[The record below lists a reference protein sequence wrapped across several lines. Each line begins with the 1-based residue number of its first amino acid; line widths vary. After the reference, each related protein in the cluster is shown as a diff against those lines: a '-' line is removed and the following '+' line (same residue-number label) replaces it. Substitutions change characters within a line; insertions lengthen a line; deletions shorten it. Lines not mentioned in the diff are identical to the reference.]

1 MRHLWDLNA
10 QSLLST
16 LCSLCL
22 CSVLSDR
29 IRWDNDDDDDGSV
42 NDDAYIW
49 LKYFIFVIHPLVRRP
64 SVATVHF
71 ILTRSRAHTD
81 AILVVLFAWP
91 LFLIIALCVFLAMD
105 QDRKSTSE
113 CGKSS
118 RSRNSRRR
126 WRMCARSGNIS
137 VWKQLYGMRIF
148 VTHGDS
154 QLQSQSLQQQQQHQ
168 RPEQQ
173 NWEASVTWSANYQTS
188 KLKTGQIN
196 DGRTDGR
203 GKWKTDTFASQTV
216 SQREVLEDTDRNQN
230 KTKVV

>member
-71 ILTRSRAHTD
+71 ILTRSHRRDTCCTVRMTVVPHHCFLCLFGNGPRQKKFVRMWQKLQESKFSPKMENVCPFWKHFRMKTVVRNAYFCNTRWQSIAVTEPTTTAVTSTTRATKLRSISD
-81 AILVVLFAWP
+81 MKCKLPNVKTKNWP
-91 LFLIIALCVFLAMD
+91 NK
-105 QDRKSTSE
+105 R
-113 CGKSS
+113 
-118 RSRNSRRR
+118 
-126 WRMCARSGNIS
+126 
-137 VWKQLYGMRIF
+137 
-148 VTHGDS
+148 
-154 QLQSQSLQQQQQHQ
+154 
-168 RPEQQ
+168 
-173 NWEASVTWSANYQTS
+173 
-188 KLKTGQIN
+188 
-196 DGRTDGR
+196 RTDGR
-203 GKWKTDTFASQTV
+203 TGEMKDRHIRQPDSQSTR
-216 SQREVLEDTDRNQN
+216 STWRYRSKPKQN
-230 KTKVV
+230 